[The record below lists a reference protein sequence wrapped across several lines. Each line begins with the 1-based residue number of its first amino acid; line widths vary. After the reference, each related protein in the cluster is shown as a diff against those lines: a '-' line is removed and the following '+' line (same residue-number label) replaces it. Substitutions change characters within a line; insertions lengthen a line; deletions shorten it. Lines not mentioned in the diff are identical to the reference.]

1 MLRQDAVLHGG
12 MPRAWTAT
20 QPPSAP
26 HPFQGRWSPP
36 RLGSDDDDDA
46 LFFAAADA
54 AGPQRPR
61 DAEWT
66 RPRFGDDEDDEAFWT
81 QAAALAE

>member
-1 MLRQDAVLHGG
+1 
-12 MPRAWTAT
+12 
-20 QPPSAP
+20 
-26 HPFQGRWSPP
+26 
-36 RLGSDDDDDA
+36 

-54 AGPQRPR
+54 VCPERPR